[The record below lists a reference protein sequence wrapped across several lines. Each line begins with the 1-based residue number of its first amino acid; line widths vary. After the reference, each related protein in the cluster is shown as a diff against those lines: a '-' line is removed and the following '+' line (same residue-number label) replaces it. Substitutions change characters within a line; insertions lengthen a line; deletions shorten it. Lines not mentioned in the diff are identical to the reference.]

1 MREAEECF
9 VQPSQREQ
17 RTSVSMFLS
26 YLSQLVFL
34 ENTGYCSPQQC
45 CAISFKNKIFNRAT
59 YRFTST
65 KTRTS
70 GATFC
75 AADDQS
81 SETRLLTLKT

>member
-1 MREAEECF
+1 
-9 VQPSQREQ
+9 
-17 RTSVSMFLS
+17 VSMFLS

-70 GATFC
+70 GAIYC
-75 AADDQS
+75 VADSQS
-81 SETRLLTLKT
+81 SKTRFLTFKTKSDRRDEWMNIFTHR